1 MNYCVIMFAAREPST
16 EEKKKEAADQG
27 QTQLC
32 QKMAVCLIR
41 GCLSWEDTLRVLF
54 AYIWQ
59 VKVLGS
65 YIAVSLPA

>member
-54 AYIWQ
+54 AYI
-59 VKVLGS
+59 
-65 YIAVSLPA
+65 

>member
-1 MNYCVIMFAAREPST
+1 MNYCVIMCAAREPST
-16 EEKKKEAADQG
+16 EEEKKKEEAAYQG

-54 AYIWQ
+54 AYI
-59 VKVLGS
+59 
-65 YIAVSLPA
+65 